1 MLHLSSLIATGRE
14 LDVLLHGNSV
24 MGVTAENGELAFT
37 RRGDLRVNTSGA
49 LENGWGQ
56 LIRNDEGGNVT
67 IPAGFMARIAD
78 DGTVFANDPSQPGVP
93 QQVPVG
99 RLLLRDASQTPL
111 RRREDG
117 LFKAD
122 GQPSGTDFA
131 SGTEPVSLTVRALEG
146 SNVNPMEA
154 MVKMIEHSRA
164 FEQQVK
170 IIKNSTENDQAGAAM
185 MKLA

>member
-1 MLHLSSLIATGRE
+1 
-14 LDVLLHGNSV
+14 

-49 LENGWGQ
+49 LENGLGQ
-56 LIRNDEGGNVT
+56 LIRNEEGGNVT

>member
-1 MLHLSSLIATGRE
+1 
-14 LDVLLHGNSV
+14 
-24 MGVTAENGELAFT
+24 
-37 RRGDLRVNTSGA
+37 
-49 LENGWGQ
+49 
-56 LIRNDEGGNVT
+56 
-67 IPAGFMARIAD
+67 MARIAD